1 MDAADQAAGQAAS
14 APTGT
19 RPARRSASL
28 DEAKA
33 IASPVRLRILRLCFD
48 ESLTN
53 EQLAAR
59 LSRDPAT
66 VLHHVR
72 TLVRT
77 GFLEPAEP
85 RPGPRGS
92 TERPYRATGKSWTV
106 EVTDPQYEAAATHA
120 LVDAFAAEARE
131 TEGTDFS
138 HVTRA
143 ALRLTPE
150 RMDELGNRLQEVIAE
165 YVEAPPDPDGEPW
178 AVFFAM
184 HRRHPTSG

>member
-1 MDAADQAAGQAAS
+1 MDASTAAAGS
-14 APTGT
+14 APGA
-19 RPARRSASL
+19 RPPRRSATS

-33 IASPVRLRILRLCFD
+33 LASPLRIRLLRLCFD
-48 ESLTN
+48 EALTN

-59 LSRDPAT
+59 LDRDPAT

-106 EVTDPQYEAAATHA
+106 EVTDPQYEARATHA
-120 LVDAFAAEARE
+120 VVDAFVAEARE
-131 TEGTDFS
+131 AAGADFS

-143 ALRLTPE
+143 ALRLSRADLE
-150 RMDELGNRLQEVIAE
+150 ELGFRLQAIIAE
-165 YVEAPPDPDGEPW
+165 YVERPPDPDGEPW
-178 AVFFAM
+178 AVFLAT
-184 HRRHPTSG
+184 HRRRLAGD

>member
-1 MDAADQAAGQAAS
+1 VDASGQAATAAAGL
-14 APTGT
+14 APG
-19 RPARRSASL
+19 RRAASL

-33 IASPVRLRILRLCFD
+33 IASPLRLRILRLCFD

-59 LSRDPAT
+59 LDRDPAT

-131 TEGTDFS
+131 SDGADFT

-143 ALRLTPE
+143 ALRLTRE
-150 RMDELGNRLQEVIAE
+150 RMDELGLRLQEIIAE
-165 YVEAPPDPDGEPW
+165 YVDAPPDPDGEPW
-178 AVFFAM
+178 AVFVAL
-184 HRRHPTSG
+184 HRRHPTGG